1 MSNRIVFITTIFPA
15 SEEYLDDFF
24 ISLEGQTY
32 KSFDVLV
39 INDGIKKFELFKQ
52 KYHNLN
58 IIEFISE
65 QTPAKNREAGI
76 NKALE
81 LNYEYFIFG
90 DSDDYFSENRVE
102 KALESLIEN
111 DIAFNDLTIFSKND
125 KVESFFDK
133 NIIQINKFGDRFL
146 DSNVF
151 GLSNVA
157 LRSEI
162 LEEKVNFDNALIA
175 VDWYF
180 VTTLLIQKKL
190 KTQFLDNVQT
200 YYRQYIGNTIGM
212 SLQLDEHK
220 LNLGI
225 SVKEK
230 HYSTLIK
237 YCQRNNLYKYSPI
250 FEKKLNQTLILR
262 EKIQDLFLK
271 KKYIDVVNKNLYK
284 IFNGW
289 WSEIITLED
298 YKKYENTN

>member
-65 QTPAKNREAGI
+65 QTHAKNREAGI